1 MDQLM
6 TMFKELTEASGAPGQ
21 EEEVRG
27 LMHRYLQPLSEE
39 ILTDN
44 LGSII
49 ARKTG
54 APNGP
59 KIMLAG
65 HLDEIAL
72 LVTHVTSKGYIKF
85 QPLGGWW
92 SQVMLAQRVVI
103 KTRKGDIVGVIG
115 SKPPHVLSP
124 EERNKVV
131 QIKDMFIDIGASSAE
146 EVKEF
151 GVRPGDPILPIC
163 PFQVMNNEKFI
174 MGKALDNRAG
184 CALSVEVLR
193 QLQGVQHPNVVYS
206 GATVQEEVGLRG
218 AATLPHIVEPDI
230 FFALDVGIAGDTP
243 GMPEDQM
250 PNSKC
255 GKGPLVILY
264 DYSMVPHKKLLDFVL
279 DTAEEEGIPVQFES
293 MPGGGTDAGKVHL
306 FKKGVPS
313 LVIGFPTRYIHSH
326 ASIMHRDDFENA
338 AKLLVAVIKKLDADT
353 YASLLR

>member
-1 MDQLM
+1 M
-6 TMFKELTEASGAPGQ
+6 TMFKELTEAAGAPGQ

-27 LMHRYLQPLSEE
+27 IMRRYLEPLSDE
-39 ILTDN
+39 ILTDR

-49 ARKTG
+49 AKKTG
-54 APNGP
+54 SADGP

-72 LVTHVTSKGYIKF
+72 MVTHVTSKGYIKF

-92 SQVMLAQRVVI
+92 SQVMLAQRVLV

-115 SKPPHVLSP
+115 SKPPHVLAP

-131 QIKDMFIDIGASSAE
+131 QIKDMFIDIGASSADE
-146 EVKEF
+146 AKEF
-151 GVRPGDPILPIC
+151 GVRPGDPIIPIC
-163 PFQVMNNEKFI
+163 PFTVMKNEKFI

-184 CALSVEVLR
+184 CALAVEVLK
-193 QLQGVQHPNVVYS
+193 QLQDVQHPNVVFS

-218 AATLPHIVEPDI
+218 ATTLPHVVEPDI

-243 GMPEDQM
+243 GMTDDQM

-255 GKGPLVILY
+255 GKGPLIVLY
-264 DYSMVPHKKLLDFVL
+264 DYSMVPHKKLLDLVL

-306 FKKGVPS
+306 YGKGVPS
-313 LVIGFPTRYIHSH
+313 LSIGFATRYIHSH

-338 AKLLVAVIKKLDADT
+338 AKLLVAVIKKLDEKT
-353 YASLLR
+353 FASLLNY

>member
-1 MDQLM
+1 
-6 TMFKELTEASGAPGQ
+6 MFKELTEAAGAPGQ
-21 EEEVRG
+21 EDEVRE
-27 LMHRYLQPLSEE
+27 LMRGYLEPVSEE
-39 ILTDN
+39 ILSDN

-49 ARKTG
+49 AKKTG
-54 APNGP
+54 SQGGP

-72 LVTHVTSKGYIKF
+72 MVTHINSKGYIKF

-103 KTRKGDIVGVIG
+103 KTRKGDIMGVIG
-115 SKPPHVLSP
+115 SKPPHILPP

-131 QIKDMFIDIGASSAE
+131 QIKEMFIDIGASSAE
-146 EVKEF
+146 EARDF
-151 GVRPGDPILPIC
+151 GVRPGDQILPIC
-163 PFQVMNNEKFI
+163 PFTLMNNEKFM

-184 CALSVEVLR
+184 CALAVEVLH
-193 QLQGVQHPNVVYS
+193 QLQEVQHPNTVYS

-218 AATLPHIVEPDI
+218 ATTLPHVVEPDI

-243 GMPEDQM
+243 GMSEEVM
-250 PNSKC
+250 PNSKL
-255 GKGPLVILY
+255 GKGPLIVLY
-264 DYSMVPHKKLLDFVL
+264 DYSMVPHKKLLDLVL

-306 FKKGVPS
+306 YGKGVPS

-326 ASIMHRDDFENA
+326 AAIMHRDDFDNA
-338 AKLLVAVIKKLDADT
+338 AKLLVSVIKKLDDKT
-353 YASLLR
+353 LASILK